1 MIICHIRVIT
11 WQATIS
17 MQYMLK
23 PKKQFSSD
31 CALCKVH
38 AEADETD
45 EHQAHN
51 ATQHNQMTAL

>member
-1 MIICHIRVIT
+1 
-11 WQATIS
+11 

-23 PKKQFSSD
+23 LRQQFSPD

-45 EHQAHN
+45 EYQTHN

>member
-1 MIICHIRVIT
+1 
-11 WQATIS
+11 